1 MGEQTTISGST
12 AEEWT
17 AASMLALIE
26 DELDANPQIDTVQ
39 LTLGGNDFLDA
50 WQADF
55 TDEQSDA
62 LQQAIRTDLETIVSF
77 ILQQDPNIEV
87 LLSVYD
93 YPNLVDTLTGLP
105 AIFCV
110 PLWQTMAEPAP
121 VDINT
126 AA

>member
-1 MGEQTTISGST
+1 
-12 AEEWT
+12 
-17 AASMLALIE
+17 MLALIE